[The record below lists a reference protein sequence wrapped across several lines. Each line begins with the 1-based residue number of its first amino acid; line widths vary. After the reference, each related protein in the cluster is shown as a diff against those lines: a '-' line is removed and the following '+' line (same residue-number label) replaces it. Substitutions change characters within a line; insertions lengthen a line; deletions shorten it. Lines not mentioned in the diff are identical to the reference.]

1 MKEFK
6 GIKNRIH
13 RREHFYRQRE
23 AKKEN
28 ESEERKEHSRE
39 EDTKRTKEDHDYVSN
54 AEIDYELKEEE
65 GWTEDEDSEVEANVT
80 VTPNLNK
87 VVVEEILPADKS
99 DDEDQSEDMIEE
111 VESYDGS
118 MDGQSEASII
128 EPSSLHQSDNEDED
142 EDFIFTPIR
151 DDNQLKKVTQK
162 IQTDPRFLKHL
173 RLQIVEDSDDGKIT
187 LKQLFTA
194 DFIDGYNLSG
204 IRGKK
209 RLIDLPLYKSVYL
222 CESFA
227 FGIESE

>member
-1 MKEFK
+1 MTVMKEFK

-28 ESEERKEHSRE
+28 ETEKRKENSRE

-54 AEIDYELKEEE
+54 AGIDYELKEEE
-65 GWTEDEDSEVEANVT
+65 EWTEDEDSEIETKVT
-80 VTPNLNK
+80 LTPNLNK
-87 VVVEEILPADKS
+87 VVVEEIPP
-99 DDEDQSEDMIEE
+99 DDDDDQSDDMIEE

-128 EPSSLHQSDNEDED
+128 EPSSLHQSDNEDDD
-142 EDFIFTPIR
+142 EDFIFNPIR
-151 DDNQLKKVTQK
+151 DENQLKKVTQK
-162 IQTDPRFLKHL
+162 IKSNPRFLKQL
-173 RLQIVEDSDDGKIT
+173 RLQIVEDSNDGKIT

-209 RLIDLPLYKSVYL
+209 KLIDLAIYKSVYL
-222 CESFA
+222 CESFV
-227 FGIESE
+227 